1 MLKVTVVPEAT
12 LARPV
17 PPASVSVSLS
27 RSTSIVPLS
36 AAISTSSAVTVAS
49 TYALIDCCD
58 ANLVALLDAMLS
70 SSKNALPEMAVFKT
84 PLVIVGDVNVLFVSV

>member
-1 MLKVTVVPEAT
+1 MLKVTVLPEAT

-36 AAISTSSAVTVAS
+36 ADTSTSSAVTVAS
-49 TYALIDCCD
+49 TYALIDC
-58 ANLVALLDAMLS
+58 
-70 SSKNALPEMAVFKT
+70 
-84 PLVIVGDVNVLFVSV
+84 